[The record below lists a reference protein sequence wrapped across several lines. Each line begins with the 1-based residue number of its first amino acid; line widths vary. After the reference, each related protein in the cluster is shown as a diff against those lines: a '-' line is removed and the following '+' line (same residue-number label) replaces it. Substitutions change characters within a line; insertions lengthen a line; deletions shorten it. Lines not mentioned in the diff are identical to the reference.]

1 MQRINKYKILD
12 GDKVIFDGS
21 SIEIAEKFGIKPKD
35 LGTYADNHTKLL
47 GKYYVVRNGKVMA
60 ERTKKIVQTSKHK
73 DNLEYLIKHLR
84 KYGNTCF
91 SGKIEDYIEE
101 LKEVGLEPRIRQVVS
116 RNMSGRKEKWWVLE
130 L

>member
-12 GDKVIFDGS
+12 GDQVIFDGS

-47 GKYYVVRNGKVMA
+47 SKYYVVRNGKVMA
-60 ERTKKIVQTSKHK
+60 ERPKKIVQSSKHQ

-91 SGKIEDYIEE
+91 NGKIDDYIEE

-116 RNMSGRKEKWWVLE
+116 RNMAGRKEKWWVLE

>member
-21 SIEIAEKFGIKPKD
+21 SIEIAEKFGVKPKD

-60 ERTKKIVQTSKHK
+60 ERTKKKVQSSHHQSFLKSTCSHTSL
-73 DNLEYLIKHLR
+73 NA
-84 KYGNTCF
+84 
-91 SGKIEDYIEE
+91 
-101 LKEVGLEPRIRQVVS
+101 
-116 RNMSGRKEKWWVLE
+116 
-130 L
+130 